1 MRIST
6 TLYLKRGTINI
17 KKSIYFKLNKD
28 TECKEE
34 RFRIKNNREL
44 RLKVKYKDKQI
55 KGNERVSLIVVAPD
69 DRIIEAK
76 GILKDESIFYSIVNG
91 FYSTGAYKGYLKFK
105 NEECCWRS
113 KCFYFKVTN

>member
-1 MRIST
+1 MRSAQ
-6 TLYLKRGTINI
+6 LYILKRGTINI

-55 KGNERVSLIVVAPD
+55 KGNETVSLIVVRPD
-69 DRIIEAK
+69 EKVVEAK
-76 GILKDESIFYSIVNG
+76 GILKENGIFYSIVNR
-91 FYSTGAYKGYLKFK
+91 FYLTGAYKGYLKFK
-105 NEECCWRS
+105 NEDCCWRS
-113 KCFYFKVTN
+113 NYFYFKVIN

>member
-6 TLYLKRGTINI
+6 TLYFKRGKINI

-44 RLKVKYKDKQI
+44 RLKVKYEDKQI
-55 KGNERVSLIVVAPD
+55 KGNETVSLIVFGPD
-69 DRIIEAK
+69 ERIIEAS
-76 GILKDESIFYSIVNG
+76 GILKDNCTFYSIVNG

-113 KCFYFKVTN
+113 NYFYFKVIN